1 MGRNTVSKSNHT
13 NDSTQSSAVER
24 MIFLTGE
31 IEEYG
36 ITNAIANIIAMGAQ
50 SSDPIDIV
58 MSTYGGNVHD
68 AFALYDAINLVRTVN
83 GCEIRTTGLGKVMS
97 AGVMILAAGSPGK
110 RFVGESTSIMMHP
123 VSTTVGGNAIHI
135 EAELNEMKRL
145 QSRMDTYVSRHS
157 KLSPDQV
164 NKIMTLGHDHVF
176 DAETAL
182 EYGIA
187 DRIIGTKPASPE
199 KKTTK
204 KKKK

>member
-1 MGRNTVSKSNHT
+1 MGRNIVSKSNHT

-36 ITNAIANIIAMGAQ
+36 ITNAIANIIAMGAH
-50 SSDPIDIV
+50 SSEPIDIV

-68 AFALYDAINLVRTVN
+68 AFALYDAINLVRSVN

-97 AGVMILAAGSPGK
+97 AGVMILAAGSHGK

-145 QSRMDTYVSRHS
+145 QARMDTYVSRHS
-157 KLSPDQV
+157 KLSPEQV

-187 DRIIGTKPASPE
+187 DRIIGTKSAPLV

>member
-1 MGRNTVSKSNHT
+1 MGRNIVSKSNHT

-36 ITNAIANIIAMGAQ
+36 ITNAIANIIAMGAH
-50 SSDPIDIV
+50 SSEPIDIV

-68 AFALYDAINLVRTVN
+68 AFALYDAINLVRSVN

-145 QSRMDTYVSRHS
+145 QARMDTYVSRHS
-157 KLSPDQV
+157 KLSPEQV

-187 DRIIGTKPASPE
+187 DRIIGTKSAPLV